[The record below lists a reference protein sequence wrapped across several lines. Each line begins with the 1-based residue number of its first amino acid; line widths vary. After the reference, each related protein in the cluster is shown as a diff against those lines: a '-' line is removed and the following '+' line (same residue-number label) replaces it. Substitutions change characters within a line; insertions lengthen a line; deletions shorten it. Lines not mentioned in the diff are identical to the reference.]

1 MMSPCEFTYSSLIIR
16 YVISCGKKY
25 INFCVPSTFIISEVE
40 TSRIV
45 YNRNPD
51 PDSTTQNE
59 LFFFFLVILSYNI
72 RPKVIT
78 KNKSAE
84 CFLSQAQNIIKIWK
98 FTIQK
103 KVKENL
109 KFYSQNR
116 ETRVSDATVPVSFF
130 FFKFWC
136 WFVNIFPFFVFF
148 FLMISLGL
156 FMSWLVEFIWF
167 VHDYCSILIICN
179 TAYQ

>member
-59 LFFFFLVILSYNI
+59 LFFFFFGYFVLQY
-72 RPKVIT
+72 
-78 KNKSAE
+78 SAQ
-84 CFLSQAQNIIKIWK
+84 SDY
-98 FTIQK
+98 QK
-103 KVKENL
+103 QV
-109 KFYSQNR
+109 
-116 ETRVSDATVPVSFF
+116 
-130 FFKFWC
+130 C
-136 WFVNIFPFFVFF
+136 
-148 FLMISLGL
+148 
-156 FMSWLVEFIWF
+156 
-167 VHDYCSILIICN
+167 
-179 TAYQ
+179 

>member
-1 MMSPCEFTYSSLIIR
+1 MYLVLLLYGRWKQLGLCTIAILI
-16 YVISCGKKY
+16 
-25 INFCVPSTFIISEVE
+25 P
-40 TSRIV
+40 IV
-45 YNRNPD
+45 QHKMN
-51 PDSTTQNE
+51 S
-59 LFFFFLVILSYNI
+59 FFFFWLFRSYNI

-130 FFKFWC
+130 FSNSG
-136 WFVNIFPFFVFF
+136 VDLLIFSHFFVF

>member
-1 MMSPCEFTYSSLIIR
+1 MYLVLLLYGRWKQLGLCTIAILI
-16 YVISCGKKY
+16 
-25 INFCVPSTFIISEVE
+25 P
-40 TSRIV
+40 IV
-45 YNRNPD
+45 QHKMN
-51 PDSTTQNE
+51 S
-59 LFFFFLVILSYNI
+59 FFFFWVILSYNI

>member
-1 MMSPCEFTYSSLIIR
+1 MYLVLLLYRRWKQVGLCTIAILI
-16 YVISCGKKY
+16 
-25 INFCVPSTFIISEVE
+25 P
-40 TSRIV
+40 IV
-45 YNRNPD
+45 QHKMN
-51 PDSTTQNE
+51 S
-59 LFFFFLVILSYNI
+59 FFFFLVILSYNI

>member
-1 MMSPCEFTYSSLIIR
+1 MYLVLLLYRRWKQVGLCTIAILI
-16 YVISCGKKY
+16 
-25 INFCVPSTFIISEVE
+25 P
-40 TSRIV
+40 IV
-45 YNRNPD
+45 QHKMN
-51 PDSTTQNE
+51 S
-59 LFFFFLVILSYNI
+59 FFFFLVILSYNI

-130 FFKFWC
+130 FSNSG
-136 WFVNIFPFFVFF
+136 VDLLIFSLFLFF
-148 FLMISLGL
+148 FFNDFVGFVHVMISWIYLIC
-156 FMSWLVEFIWF
+156 SWLLF
-167 VHDYCSILIICN
+167 HSDYL
-179 TAYQ
+179 

>member
-1 MMSPCEFTYSSLIIR
+1 MYLVLLLYRRWKQVGLCTIAILI
-16 YVISCGKKY
+16 
-25 INFCVPSTFIISEVE
+25 P
-40 TSRIV
+40 IV
-45 YNRNPD
+45 QHKMN
-51 PDSTTQNE
+51 S
-59 LFFFFLVILSYNI
+59 FFFFLVILSYNI

-98 FTIQK
+98 FTIRK

>member
-1 MMSPCEFTYSSLIIR
+1 MYLVLLLYRRWKQVGLCTIAILI
-16 YVISCGKKY
+16 
-25 INFCVPSTFIISEVE
+25 P
-40 TSRIV
+40 IV
-45 YNRNPD
+45 QHKMN
-51 PDSTTQNE
+51 S
-59 LFFFFLVILSYNI
+59 FFFFWVILSYNI